1 MRMKNVVINIYLV
14 LSVILFFVLL
24 GIAVLCAIENEIG
37 LCIGFSLFLAVP
49 VIAFVFSPLYFVFSD
64 DCVEIVYHFG
74 KKEQI
79 KWRDIKEIKL
89 AGSWIRKF
97 AAYPRYVIDYRGKEN
112 RPFFVAGQIPKTRKT
127 KKQLKKYYKREI
139 VRCTWG

>member
-64 DCVEIVYHFG
+64 DCVEIVYHFDV
-74 KKEQI
+74 KEQI
-79 KWRDIKEIKL
+79 RWKDIQRVTL
-89 AGSWIRKF
+89 MGSWFGKF
-97 AAYPRYVIDYRGKEN
+97 NSPPHYVIAYYRKGKV
-112 RPFFVAGQIPKTRKT
+112 PFFVAGRIPKTRKT
-127 KKQLKKYYKREI
+127 KKLIKQYYKRQI
-139 VRCTWG
+139 VGQRQ

>member
-1 MRMKNVVINIYLV
+1 MDKKQIAINTHL
-14 LSVILFFVLL
+14 ILCFLLFCALL
-24 GIAVLCAIENEIG
+24 GLAAVCAAENEIG
-37 LCIGFSLFLAVP
+37 LCVAFSLFLLLP
-49 VIAFVFSPLYFVFSD
+49 VFVFLISPLYFVFSD